1 MAVGLVMRL
10 PGVGS
15 GKYDAIMQELGLPLG
30 NTGDWPDGI
39 ISHAAGSMP
48 DGTWIVVDVWESQEA
63 FDQFLASRLGP
74 AFEKVGGMPQ
84 PDVTRFNA
92 PGLLKRSSV
101 SLIGKSKLPLAPM
114 AIATFGLGAMT

>member
-39 ISHAAGSMP
+39 LSPAAGSMP

-84 PDVTRFNA
+84 PE
-92 PGLLKRSSV
+92 
-101 SLIGKSKLPLAPM
+101 
-114 AIATFGLGAMT
+114 MTPFAVHNTYHHGQWA